1 MNRLKYRWRAVR
13 PQILSGALY
22 WLVRS
27 LGFGARFDVR
37 NMPESVE
44 KSILV
49 GWHGRSAMFANYYRN
64 RGFWV
69 IISQSRDGEMQ
80 ANIFRRLG
88 FQIIRGSTG
97 RGGVRAAVEGIKA
110 LKAGG
115 TMAITPDGP
124 RGPSKVV
131 QGGVMLMA
139 QKSGG
144 YLVPVGVAVK
154 PCLHARSWDK
164 YIIPLPFCRVVILG
178 GAPLTVPADA
188 TEEEVEALR
197 LQLQEAMNEVEAEA
211 DRLAGY

>member
-1 MNRLKYRWRAVR
+1 M
-13 PQILSGALY
+13 LY
-22 WLVRS
+22 WIVRA
-27 LGFGARFDVR
+27 LAFGARFQIR
-37 NMPESVE
+37 NMPDNLDR
-44 KSILV
+44 SILV

-97 RGGVRAAVEGIKA
+97 RGGVRAAVEAIKA

-115 TMAITPDGP
+115 TMAMTPDGP
-124 RGPSKVV
+124 RGPSRVV

-144 YLVPVGVAVK
+144 ALIPVGVAVK
-154 PCLHARSWDK
+154 PCLRARSWDR
-164 YIIPLPFCRVVILG
+164 YIVPLPFCRVVIMG
-178 GAPLTVPADA
+178 GDPIYVPADA
-188 TEEEVEALR
+188 TEDEVEAIRLR
-197 LQLQEAMNEVEAEA
+197 LQDAMNAVEAQA
-211 DRLAGY
+211 DAAVGYSSERKTPSTLE